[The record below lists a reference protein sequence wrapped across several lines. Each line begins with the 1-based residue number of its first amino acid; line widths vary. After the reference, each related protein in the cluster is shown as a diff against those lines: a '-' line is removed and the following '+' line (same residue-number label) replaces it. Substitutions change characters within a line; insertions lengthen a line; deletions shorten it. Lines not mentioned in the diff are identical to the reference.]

1 MYLIDTNIFLEI
13 LLAQEKKDE
22 CIALLKEI
30 ENGNISAA
38 VTKFSIHSIEVI
50 MGNYKLTNELR
61 IFLESLSELKNLHI
75 YSTNISD
82 EINAIDEME
91 LGLDFDDALQ
101 VSAARALNTEIIS
114 FDKHFNN
121 LEDIKRLSP
130 SDAVYSGNHR

>member
-22 CIALLKEI
+22 CIALFKEI
-30 ENGNISAA
+30 ENDNISAA

-50 MGNYKLTNELR
+50 MGNYRLTDELR
-61 IFLESLSELKNLHI
+61 IFLESLSELKSLHI
-75 YSTNISD
+75 YTTNISD

-101 VSAARALNTEIIS
+101 VSAARALNAELIS

-121 LEDIKRLSP
+121 LEGIQRLNP
-130 SDAVYSGNHR
+130 SDVVYTGND

>member
-30 ENGNISAA
+30 ENDHISAA

-50 MGNYKLTNELR
+50 MGNFRMTDELR
-61 IFLESLSELKNLHI
+61 IFLESLSELKSLHI
-75 YSTNISD
+75 YTTNISD

-91 LGLDFDDALQ
+91 MGLDFDDALQ
-101 VSAARALNTEIIS
+101 VSAARALNAEIIS

-121 LEDIKRLSP
+121 L
-130 SDAVYSGNHR
+130 

>member
-1 MYLIDTNIFLEI
+1 LYLIDTNIFLEI

-22 CIALLKEI
+22 CIALFKEI
-30 ENGNISAA
+30 ENDNISAA

-50 MGNYKLTNELR
+50 MGNYRLTDELR
-61 IFLESLSELKNLHI
+61 IFLESLSELKSLHI
-75 YSTNISD
+75 YTTNISD

-101 VSAARALNTEIIS
+101 VSTARELNAEIIS

-121 LEDIKRLSP
+121 LEGIQRLNP
-130 SDAVYSGNHR
+130 SDVVYTGNDQ

>member
-22 CIALLKEI
+22 CIALFKEI
-30 ENGNISAA
+30 ENDNISAA

-50 MGNYKLTNELR
+50 MGNYRLTDELR
-61 IFLESLSELKNLHI
+61 IFLESLSELKSLHI
-75 YSTNISD
+75 YTTNISD

-101 VSAARALNTEIIS
+101 VSAARALNAEIIS

-121 LEDIKRLSP
+121 LEGIQRLNP
-130 SDAVYSGNHR
+130 SDVVYTGNDQ

>member
-22 CIALLKEI
+22 CITLLKEI
-30 ENGNISAA
+30 ENDNISAA

-50 MGNYKLTNELR
+50 MGNYRLTDELR
-61 IFLESLSELKNLHI
+61 IFLESLSELKSLHI
-75 YSTNISD
+75 YTTNISD

-101 VSAARALNTEIIS
+101 VSAARALNAEIIS

-121 LEDIKRLSP
+121 LEGIKRLNP
-130 SDAVYSGNHR
+130 SDIVYTGND

>member
-61 IFLESLSELKNLHI
+61 IFLESLSELKSLHI

-121 LEDIKRLSP
+121 LEGIKRLNP
-130 SDAVYSGNHR
+130 SDVVYIGNNQ

>member
-22 CIALLKEI
+22 CIALFKEI
-30 ENGNISAA
+30 ENDNISAA

-50 MGNYKLTNELR
+50 MGNYRLTDELR
-61 IFLESLSELKNLHI
+61 IFLESLSELKSLHI
-75 YSTNISD
+75 YTTNISD

-101 VSAARALNTEIIS
+101 VSAARALNAEIIS

-121 LEDIKRLSP
+121 LEGIQRLNP
-130 SDAVYSGNHR
+130 SDVVYTGND

>member
-1 MYLIDTNIFLEI
+1 LYLIDTNIFLEI

-22 CIALLKEI
+22 CIALFKEI
-30 ENGNISAA
+30 ENDNISAA

-50 MGNYKLTNELR
+50 MGNYRLTDELR
-61 IFLESLSELKNLHI
+61 IFLESLSELKSLHI
-75 YSTNISD
+75 YTTNISD

-101 VSAARALNTEIIS
+101 VSAARALNAEIIS

-121 LEDIKRLSP
+121 LEGIQRLNP
-130 SDAVYSGNHR
+130 SDVVYTGND

>member
-22 CIALLKEI
+22 CIALFKEI
-30 ENGNISAA
+30 ENDNISAA

-50 MGNYKLTNELR
+50 MGNYRLTDELR
-61 IFLESLSELKNLHI
+61 IFLESLSELKSLHI
-75 YSTNISD
+75 YTTNISD

-101 VSAARALNTEIIS
+101 VSAARALNAEIIS

-121 LEDIKRLSP
+121 VEGIQRLNP
-130 SDAVYSGNHR
+130 SDVVYTGNDQ

>member
-30 ENGNISAA
+30 ENDNISAA

-50 MGNYKLTNELR
+50 MGNYRLTDELR
-61 IFLESLSELKNLHI
+61 IFLESLSELKSLHI
-75 YSTNISD
+75 YTTNISD
-82 EINAIDEME
+82 EINALDEIE

-101 VSAARALNTEIIS
+101 VSAARALNAEIIS

-121 LEDIKRLSP
+121 LEGIKRLNP
-130 SDAVYSGNHR
+130 SDVVYTGND

>member
-1 MYLIDTNIFLEI
+1 LIDTNIFLEI

-30 ENGNISAA
+30 ENGRISAA
-38 VTKFSIHSIEVI
+38 VTKFSIHSIEVSR
-50 MGNYKLTNELR
+50 GNYRLTDELR
-61 IFLESLSELKNLHI
+61 IFLESLSELKSLHI
-75 YSTNISD
+75 YATNISD

-101 VSAARALNTEIIS
+101 VSAARALNAEIIS

-121 LEDIKRLSP
+121 LEGIKRLNP
-130 SDAVYSGNHR
+130 SDVAYT

>member
-30 ENGNISAA
+30 ENDHISAA

-50 MGNYKLTNELR
+50 MGNFRMTDELR
-61 IFLESLSELKNLHI
+61 IFLESLSELKSLHI
-75 YSTNISD
+75 YTTNISD
-82 EINAIDEME
+82 EINAIDETEM
-91 LGLDFDDALQ
+91 GLDFDDALQ
-101 VSAARALNTEIIS
+101 VSAARALNAEIIS

-121 LEDIKRLSP
+121 LEGIQRLNP
-130 SDAVYSGNHR
+130 SDVVYTGNDQ